1 MKQLLEFEKWID
13 TTIQEANTIGAPMKT
28 IGDRPIPR
36 SQDIQYQASLKY
48 PDRSSEQALQLYV
61 ADKMKS
67 SEEMDLAQ
75 NKLINAQKKEN
86 EKLRRSLQNLD
97 TELSD
102 HERQAKQ
109 TDVDVARLKDLS
121 SKLKPAGELQQ
132 QTIKADTDKVE
143 AMLRNVEELQN
154 KPGVDNEKFKEL
166 QDKVEKI
173 NNTSGL
179 ENADIEKVQQSLNI
193 LAQKQQVSG
202 QMFDK
207 VMLQLE
213 KTQKDL
219 EDKEIRFQKSTERN
233 RAQKAEWGTKFADL
247 NKKIQDIESKATQTL
262 GDLTQST
269 EQAKELSDR
278 LDKKTKELSLYLPVV
293 KRIAQPDTDTSAQDN
308 IIPMAKTAKRQPP
321 KFNVPDFPS
330 DEIERINVAEDLRR
344 TDHNAAFVDWVE
356 KYTPYI
362 LNALHRKYPDVREKF
377 NDKQAI
383 EGIYEYMP
391 ALWAMDEIT
400 QATMD
405 DLLDVVYSNLHSA
418 GPQPMQQDLFPKLD
432 EAYEN
437 ILDNIIGLP
446 EIFKKHK

>member
-1 MKQLLEFEKWID
+1 MKQLVEFENWID
-13 TTIQEANTIGAPMKT
+13 NTILEANTLGAPIKS

-36 SQDIQYQASLKY
+36 AQDIQYQASLKY
-48 PDRSSEQALQLYV
+48 PDRSPDQALQLYV

-75 NKLINAQKKEN
+75 NKLINAQKREN
-86 EKLRRSLQNLD
+86 EKLRRNLQDLS
-97 TELSD
+97 TELTD
-102 HERQAKQ
+102 HERQAKD
-109 TDVDVARLKDLS
+109 TDVEVSRLRDLS
-121 SKLKPAGELQQ
+121 AKLKPSSELQQ
-132 QTIKADTDKVE
+132 QTAKADADKIE
-143 AMLRNVEELQN
+143 AMMREVEKIQN
-154 KPGVDNEKFKEL
+154 KPGLDDKKFKEL

-179 ENADIEKVQQSLNI
+179 ENNDIEKVQQSLGL
-193 LAQKQQVSG
+193 LAQKQEVSG

-219 EDKEIRFQKSTERN
+219 DQKEIRFQKSTDRN
-233 RAQKAEWGTKFADL
+233 RAQRAEWGTKFADL
-247 NKKIQDIESKATQTL
+247 NKKIQDIENQATQTL

-269 EQAKELSDR
+269 EQAKELSDK
-278 LDKKTKELSLYLPVV
+278 LDRKTKELSLYLPAV
-293 KRIAQPDTDTSAQDN
+293 KRMALPGEEPQSTDN
-308 IIPMAKTAKRQPP
+308 VIPMTKAQKRPGP
-321 KFNVPDFPS
+321 KFNIPDFPT
-330 DEIERINVAEDLRR
+330 DEPKMTAIGEDLRR
-344 TDHNAAFVDWVE
+344 TDQNAAFVDWVE

-362 LNALHRKYPDVREKF
+362 LNALHRKYPDVKQDF
-377 NDKQAI
+377 NDRQAV
-383 EGIYEYMP
+383 EGIHEYMP

-432 EAYEN
+432 EAYER
-437 ILDNIIGLP
+437 ILDSIIGLP